1 MNIKPLGGPSYGS
14 IPHLPGSRLGPGDHH
29 CHQGQADICTVKTRD
44 KKDTVIVQEKLDG
57 SNVGVAKIGGEIVA
71 LTRAGYLASTSPYKQ
86 HHYFDAWVERNAYR
100 FKNLLNEGERICGE
114 WMLQAHGTRYKLWG
128 DPFVAFDLIT
138 PSGRLTYNDLYARIG
153 DVLKTPALLH
163 EENYAVDL
171 THAIW
176 LLQNYGIRE
185 GPYRA
190 EIGTIGGHGALE
202 QPEGVV
208 YRVERDGKVDF
219 LAKYV
224 RPDKVDGA
232 YLGVD
237 SHGNEI
243 AVWNEGTEE
252 IRNALDYQ
260 IKAAQRRVQESG

>member
-86 HHYFDAWVERNAYR
+86 HHYFSAWVERNAYR

-114 WMLQAHGTRYKLWG
+114 WMLQVHGTRYSWWG

-138 PSGRLTYNDLYARIG
+138 PNGRLTYNDLYARVG
-153 DVLKTPALLH
+153 DVLRTPVVHHEDREALSIEQAMRRLL
-163 EENYAVDL
+163 EYNSDQGPF
-171 THAIW
+171 AIK
-176 LLQNYGIRE
+176 
-185 GPYRA
+185 
-190 EIGTIGGHGALE
+190 ALDK
-202 QPEGVV
+202 PEGVV

-237 SHGNEI
+237 SHGNELT
-243 AVWNEGTEE
+243 VWNEGTEE